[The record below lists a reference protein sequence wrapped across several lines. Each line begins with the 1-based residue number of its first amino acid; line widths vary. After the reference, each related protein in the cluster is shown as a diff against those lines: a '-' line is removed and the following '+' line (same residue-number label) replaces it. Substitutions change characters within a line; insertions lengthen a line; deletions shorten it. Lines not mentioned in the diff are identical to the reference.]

1 MQIPDIRN
9 AIHRL
14 NEGSPEDARVVLQ
27 RMLDEMPDHA
37 AARVLMARSYEAES
51 RWASAALHWTVA
63 ARLCPGLAHVQSA
76 AAEATLR
83 AALDSDAAMAMP
95 VMPFMPEPAETP
107 PAAETPLASEAPP
120 ETDLPP
126 TEEEA
131 VHPSMSEMSAPPT
144 DTVDWTEEAKPA
156 SAQPASAS
164 NYEDLDHL
172 IEELEDARIVPDPD
186 VDALPD
192 DELQDDIDDV
202 VSETLAKIYANQ
214 KYFVEAAEVYEKLA
228 DRKPDRRDE
237 FLQRAEEMRGR
248 GNSS

>member
-1 MQIPDIRN
+1 MQLPDIRN

-27 RMLDEMPDHA
+27 RLLDEMPDHA
-37 AARVLMARSYEAES
+37 AARVLMARSYESES
-51 RWASAALHWTVA
+51 RWTSAALHWTVA

-83 AALDSDAAMAMP
+83 AALDSD
-95 VMPFMPEPAETP
+95 
-107 PAAETPLASEAPP
+107 
-120 ETDLPP
+120 
-126 TEEEA
+126 EA
-131 VHPSMSEMSAPPT
+131 VAIPMTPFVRG
-144 DTVDWTEEAKPA
+144 TVDSSPVD
-156 SAQPASAS
+156 AQQDVEDTARPASAS
-164 NYEDLDHL
+164 DYEDLDHL

-186 VDALPD
+186 VDVLPD

-202 VSETLAKIYANQ
+202 VSETLATIYANQ

-237 FLQRAEEMRGR
+237 FLQRAEEVRGR